1 MFERFTKQ
9 LRRVVLDAVEE
20 AERDEAAR
28 VTGEHM
34 LLALLRN
41 ESRSASILGS
51 AGLTRQ
57 VLLDEFAAAH
67 RRGGLTEADAAAL
80 GELGID
86 VAAVVDRIE
95 AVHGEN
101 ALADARPRRSWFPMG
116 HIPFADAAKSLLVGC
131 LRQAKDRHER
141 HIGDEHLLLAMAAAT
156 GVPAQVLAD
165 HGLTYAELRTRLA
178 KAS

>member
-1 MFERFTKQ
+1 MFERFTRQ
-9 LRRVVLDAVEE
+9 MRRVVLDAVEE

-28 VTGEHM
+28 VTGEHL
-34 LLALLRN
+34 LLALLRTGTPT
-41 ESRSASILGS
+41 AAILDS

-67 RRGGLTEADAAAL
+67 RRGGLTDADAAAL

-116 HIPFADAAKSLLVGC
+116 HIPFADSAKSLLVDT
-131 LRQAKDRHER
+131 LRQARELHDRN
-141 HIGDEHLLLAMAAAT
+141 IGDEHLLLAISAGT
-156 GVPAQVLAD
+156 GVPAQVLAG
-165 HGLTYAELRTRLA
+165 HGLSYSEVRARLA

>member
-1 MFERFTKQ
+1 MFERFTRQ
-9 LRRVVLDAVEE
+9 MRRVVLDAVEE

-28 VTGEHM
+28 VTGEHL
-34 LLALLRN
+34 LLALLRADT
-41 ESRSASILGS
+41 RSAAILAS

-95 AVHGEN
+95 TVHGEN

-116 HIPFADAAKSLLVGC
+116 HIPFADPAKSLLEAT
-131 LRQAKDRHER
+131 LRQARERHER
-141 HIGDEHLLLAMAAAT
+141 HIGDEHLLLAISAGA
-156 GVPAQVLAD
+156 GVPAQILAD
-165 HGLTYAELRTRLA
+165 HGLSYPEVRARLA